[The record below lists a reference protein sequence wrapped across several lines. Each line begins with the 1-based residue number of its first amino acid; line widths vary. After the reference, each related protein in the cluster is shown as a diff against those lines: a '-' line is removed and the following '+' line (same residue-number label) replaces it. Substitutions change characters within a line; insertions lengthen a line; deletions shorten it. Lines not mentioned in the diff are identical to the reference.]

1 MAALDI
7 LLGILIGSGFCLLGR
22 WDLGIVVQ
30 RRERRNLASALIG
43 EIVAILDTAEK
54 QGLVAQLDR
63 CASEDGLL
71 LPHQPALPPF
81 AIFNGNAGALG
92 CFDAPLPRKIAY
104 FYTRF
109 ATLWGS
115 LEGLSAAPAGAM
127 GNDLRAQRARALA
140 TEFRTLLDLAD
151 DILRQLRP
159 LLPQRRLH
167 FRLHRQPISTAPV
180 YRRYLRRS
188 IRHPFARRS
197 SSPPA
202 ARMRAEIG
210 GQPDLW

>member
-7 LLGILIGSGFCLLGR
+7 LLGILLGSGLCLLGR
-22 WDLGIVVQ
+22 WDLSMVS
-30 RRERRNLASALIG
+30 RRRKRRTLASALIG
-43 EIVAILDTAEK
+43 EIVAILDTIEA
-54 QGLVAQLDR
+54 QGVVVQLDK
-63 CASEDGLL
+63 CATAEETFASRQPV
-71 LPHQPALPPF
+71 LPAF
-81 AIFNGNAGALG
+81 AIFNGNAGRLE

-104 FYTRF
+104 FYTRL
-109 ATLWGS
+109 AALCGS
-115 LEGLSAAPAGAM
+115 LEGINAMPAGAF
-127 GNDLRAQRARALA
+127 GNDLRTQRAQVLA
-140 TEFRTLLDLAD
+140 TEFRTILDLAD
-151 DILRQLRP
+151 DILRQLRL

-167 FRLHRQPISTAPV
+167 FRLHRQQISTAPV

-188 IRHPFARRS
+188 LRHPFARRS